1 MCLSFPL
8 TTMEYYDVLPN
19 ISLSRMSVM
28 HKIWTGR
35 RANKVKYEYIN
46 NSDLDG
52 MSLASFCQS
61 RAITKNSPEWEV
73 SVISQHLFSAPCPL
87 NPELFQKVVT
97 HTLSY
102 FHTACKKSGAS
113 PRKSY
118 NDLMSEKQYFYF
130 WQIILNSPDSMLQ
143 IDIQFANYFPSSPS
157 KIMME
162 TWNSASRVFFLYHW
176 LFIWSPTL
184 YG

>member
-1 MCLSFPL
+1 MFSKACS
-8 TTMEYYDVLPN
+8 
-19 ISLSRMSVM
+19 SLSGWRKTFIPSGDWIHLQVFNEVLIM
-28 HKIWTGR
+28 
-35 RANKVKYEYIN
+35 
-46 NSDLDG
+46 
-52 MSLASFCQS
+52 CQLNLKQTVRS
-61 RAITKNSPEWEV
+61 IFFFI
-73 SVISQHLFSAPCPL
+73 ISQLNPL

-102 FHTACKKSGAS
+102 FHTACKKVVRHHESHI
-113 PRKSY
+113 
-118 NDLMSEKQYFYF
+118 MSEKQYFYF

-184 YG
+184 YW